1 MRASMLDPTL
11 YKIKTANMDDHDK
24 FVAENGVDARLT
36 CLGQQLIMMKASKKK
51 TKRDSDDSSSSDG
64 DKEESDED
72 DSGKKITKDP
82 MVEFVEKVFK

>member
-1 MRASMLDPTL
+1 MLDPTL

-51 TKRDSDDSSSSDG
+51 TERDSDSTSSDG
-64 DKEESDED
+64 DKEESEED

>member
-1 MRASMLDPTL
+1 MLDPTL

-36 CLGQQLIMMKASKKK
+36 CLGQQMIMMKASKKV
-51 TKRDSDDSSSSDG
+51 TKGDSDSNSSDG
-64 DKEESDED
+64 GDKESDED